1 MSAII
6 ITQASA
12 PGERTRLLGYGAGS
26 ATASASTPTKS
37 NGRSYR
43 PYTSSSSP
51 SSPTPSSP
59 AYASGIA
66 TPSSTEI
73 LLRSRPLK
81 DTISLPRFVLVCA
94 GIWSANFVFAFQSTA
109 IPTLAPGI
117 SSGFQH
123 AELSSYLGSVFALA
137 NTAGK
142 CHEGVGGVWRTGMGF
157 SEERQ
162 RGRDKGTG
170 EEIERERAGESG
182 RMRRRVKG
190 TACWRWS
197 WESRGE

>member
-12 PGERTRLLGYGAGS
+12 PGERTRLLGYGAASAS
-26 ATASASTPTKS
+26 ATASNPTKS

-43 PYTSSSSP
+43 PYTSSSSSSIGP
-51 SSPTPSSP
+51 SSPSSPSP

-81 DTISLPRFVLVCA
+81 DSISLPRFVLVCA

-117 SSGFQH
+117 SSGFEH

-142 CHEGVGGVWRTGMGF
+142 CRGGVGGVWRTGMRF
-157 SEERQ
+157 SEEIQ
-162 RGRDKGTG
+162 RGEAARRGSEDKTDETG
-170 EEIERERAGESG
+170 GPT
-182 RMRRRVKG
+182 RRV
-190 TACWRWS
+190 
-197 WESRGE
+197 RGE